1 MVLPSLS
8 VAGNNVIK
16 FYAISINLQ
25 AFIPILVPV
34 PRYMFSVIATS
45 V

>member
-1 MVLPSLS
+1 MVLLSLS
-8 VAGNNVIK
+8 VAIT

-25 AFIPILVPV
+25 AFIPILVSV
-34 PRYMFSVIATS
+34 PRYMFSVVAIA